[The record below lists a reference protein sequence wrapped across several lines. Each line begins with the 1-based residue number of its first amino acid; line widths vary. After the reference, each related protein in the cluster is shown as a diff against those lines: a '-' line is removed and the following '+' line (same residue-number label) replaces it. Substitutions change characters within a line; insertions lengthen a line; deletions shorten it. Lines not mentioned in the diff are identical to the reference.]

1 MNCLFA
7 DPREWVLEI
16 SPAVQGE
23 SWQQSQVYATP
34 SRRWC
39 AYINQ
44 ICLEIFLNWLRTE
57 YVANATAGECIPGV
71 PGFWEFINGTVVLL
85 GQKRVVLIPSE
96 AIDDGELEVPQEWV
110 DLPSWAADYY
120 LAVQVKADGD
130 WVRFWGYTTHQELKS
145 LANYDPV
152 DRTYCL
158 DAQDLT
164 KDLNTFWMTY
174 QFSTEEMKTAI
185 APLAELS
192 TTQAENLCQRLGNS
206 SVTFPRLAVPFTT
219 WGALLENQQWRQHL
233 YQQRQQKQQLQ
244 SSTERVN
251 LSGWLEGIYETSW
264 KTIET
269 FLGTNSHSLAFN
281 FRSSS
286 GLASAS
292 VKRAKLIDLGMQIES
307 QKLVLLVALTLEAN
321 QEVSIRVQLHPA
333 SGEIYLPANIKLALL
348 SESAEIIHQVQTRE
362 QDNYVQLPR
371 FDGEVGECFTIQV
384 AIDDCQI
391 TENFVV

>member
-1 MNCLFA
+1 MTCVFA

-16 SPAVQGE
+16 SPALQGQ

-57 YVANATAGECIPGV
+57 YLANATAGECIPGV
-71 PGFWEFINGTVVLL
+71 PGFWEFVNGTVVLL

-120 LAVQVKADGD
+120 LAVQIKADGD

-158 DAQDLT
+158 DAQHLT
-164 KDLNTFWMTY
+164 KDLNAFWMTY

-185 APLAELS
+185 APLPELS
-192 TTQAENLCQRLGNS
+192 ATQAENLCQRLGNS

-233 YQQRQQKQQLQ
+233 YQQRQQRQQLQ
-244 SSTERVN
+244 SSTEQVN

-281 FRSSS
+281 FRNSGVEGGRVISIGSDNTPIILIVRVTETSTSNRDVVVEILPELKQEYLPS
-286 GLASAS
+286 GL
-292 VKRAKLIDLGMQIES
+292 Q
-307 QKLVLLVALTLEAN
+307 LLLLDSDGDPVMEATTRQDSKN
-321 QEVSIRVQLHPA
+321 IKFEFTGT
-333 SGEIYLPANIKLALL
+333 SGEAFSIKLELF
-348 SESAEIIHQVQTRE
+348 
-362 QDNYVQLPR
+362 NN
-371 FDGEVGECFTIQV
+371 CFQEDFIL
-384 AIDDCQI
+384 
-391 TENFVV
+391 